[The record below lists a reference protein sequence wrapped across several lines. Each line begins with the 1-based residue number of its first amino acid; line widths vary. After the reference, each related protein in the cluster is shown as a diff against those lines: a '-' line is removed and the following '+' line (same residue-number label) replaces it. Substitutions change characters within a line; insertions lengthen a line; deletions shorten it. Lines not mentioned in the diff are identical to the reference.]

1 VVDDTQ
7 DAAEALAMILE
18 LEGYEVAVAFGGL
31 QAILVFES
39 FRPHIAIVDI
49 GMPDVDGYAVAR
61 RIRQM
66 HWGAAIHLI
75 AFTGWND
82 ARSRARAITA
92 GFHQYFVKPVDPRRF
107 IGILAAI
114 ECIE

>member
-31 QAILVFES
+31 QAILMFES
-39 FRPHIAIVDI
+39 FRPHIAILDI
-49 GMPDVDGYAVAR
+49 GMPGVDGYSVAH
-61 RIRQM
+61 RIRQT

-75 AFTGWND
+75 ALTGWND
-82 ARSRARAITA
+82 ARSRARALTA
-92 GFHQYFVKPVDPRRF
+92 GFHQYLVKPVDPRRF
-107 IGILAAI
+107 IRILAAI